1 MSKFLN
7 EWMTAH
13 AQLQVQKHNSIH
25 TILLERKVYTA
36 LRNDWKL
43 LFERNLVRILLKQ
56 LYYSPSISMS

>member
-7 EWMTAH
+7 EWMTAR